1 MWFLKHST
9 FCIMGQWVYNYSKF
23 KIIFVDVVRTSF
35 KKQKVIII
43 KPEAKW
49 FNHEQVE

>member
-1 MWFLKHST
+1 
-9 FCIMGQWVYNYSKF
+9 MGQWVYNYSKF
-23 KIIFVDVVRTSF
+23 KRFFVDAVIASF